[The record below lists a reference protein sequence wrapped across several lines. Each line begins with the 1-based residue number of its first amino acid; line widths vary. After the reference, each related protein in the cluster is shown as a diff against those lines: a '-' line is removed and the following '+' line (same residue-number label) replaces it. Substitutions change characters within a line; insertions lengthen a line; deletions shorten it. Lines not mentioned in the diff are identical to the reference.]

1 VVAVAVAVVAVG
13 VVEEVGIYLFR
24 FLFRCILIYFLFQV
38 VDIMVEV
45 AHPVRVLIADE
56 IVASSWVVFSAA

>member
-45 AHPVRVLIADE
+45 AHPVRVPTK
-56 IVASSWVVFSAA
+56 